1 MKPKKVINVE
11 IENERF
17 LSYYQKRWNLMKAAR
32 NPYDIKWN
40 AIDATMLKKPQYD
53 SYGNYLVA
61 LKEEHNVMEM
71 SAGREW
77 TNLNY
82 TLRPTWEPD
91 QNEILVAKMMLDYQ
105 IYAGGFHDEWKRGLG
120 ERRRYGT
127 CCFFTGIWEK
137 TARSYKPSDESDW
150 LYDVK

>member
-1 MKPKKVINVE
+1 MKQKRHINVQE
-11 IENERF
+11 ENEKF

-71 SAGREW
+71 SAGRE
-77 TNLNY
+77 
-82 TLRPTWEPD
+82 
-91 QNEILVAKMMLDYQ
+91 
-105 IYAGGFHDEWKRGLG
+105 
-120 ERRRYGT
+120 
-127 CCFFTGIWEK
+127 
-137 TARSYKPSDESDW
+137 
-150 LYDVK
+150 

>member
-17 LSYYQKRWNLMKAAR
+17 LSYYQKRWDLMKSAR

-71 SAGREW
+71 SAGRE
-77 TNLNY
+77 
-82 TLRPTWEPD
+82 
-91 QNEILVAKMMLDYQ
+91 
-105 IYAGGFHDEWKRGLG
+105 
-120 ERRRYGT
+120 
-127 CCFFTGIWEK
+127 
-137 TARSYKPSDESDW
+137 
-150 LYDVK
+150 

>member
-71 SAGREW
+71 SSGRE
-77 TNLNY
+77 
-82 TLRPTWEPD
+82 
-91 QNEILVAKMMLDYQ
+91 
-105 IYAGGFHDEWKRGLG
+105 
-120 ERRRYGT
+120 
-127 CCFFTGIWEK
+127 
-137 TARSYKPSDESDW
+137 
-150 LYDVK
+150 